1 MIKLFKF
8 KAGDKTPNSTMK
20 KYYFTLL
27 ISIAALFNSC
37 IYNDFEEGAD
47 ISFRTI
53 EKRIEGK
60 WYIRGVWVNGK
71 DSSGYFP
78 YNQYTQKD
86 SLTLE
91 FIFNEDYNT
100 EKVSYIKSSVDYR
113 LDRDSN
119 WSVYLKK
126 KNVEIIN
133 NIRGF
138 DPFFFETKTVSYWNI
153 IGCRNKRLVFHLS
166 EYFVGGNNL
175 NRATKDIRILLTP
188 A

>member
-1 MIKLFKF
+1 
-8 KAGDKTPNSTMK
+8 MK
-20 KYYFTLL
+20 KYYFILL
-27 ISIAALFNSC
+27 IGISALFNSC
-37 IYNDFEEGAD
+37 VYDFEEGSD

-53 EKRIEGK
+53 SRRVEGK
-60 WYIRGVWVNGK
+60 WYIRGVWVNGI

-113 LDRDSN
+113 LDRDSKWTVRN
-119 WSVYLKK
+119 DLKRIQ
-126 KNVEIIN
+126 IIN

-138 DPFFFETKTVSYWNI
+138 DPIFFEIKTASYWKI
-153 IGCRNKRLVFHLS
+153 IGCRNKRLVFDLS
-166 EYFVGGNNL
+166 EYYSNSNK
-175 NRATKDIRILLTP
+175 REKATKSIRILLI
-188 A
+188 AA